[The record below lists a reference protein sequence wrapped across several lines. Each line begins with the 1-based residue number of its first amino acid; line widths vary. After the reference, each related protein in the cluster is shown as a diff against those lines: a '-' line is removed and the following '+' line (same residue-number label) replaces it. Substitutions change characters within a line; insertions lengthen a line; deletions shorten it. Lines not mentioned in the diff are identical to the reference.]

1 MTTTIALGS
10 ASDFAGAPAV
20 CRRPRSL
27 PVARPNLDIE
37 DAPSRA
43 DDVADEALLRRI
55 REGDQAA
62 FAALVQR
69 HTARFYRIAWRVL
82 GRNEDVEDVLQDAF
96 LRLWTRPD
104 QWQPGRGA
112 RFTTWF
118 HRVVVNLALDRLRGE
133 RRRQELN
140 HLQAAAEVESGPVPA
155 DEQGEAARRAAKV
168 AAAIDALPDRQR
180 TAVRLMFHEGLTGGE
195 AAQAMGLRLK
205 ALQALVTRARAA
217 LHAALAAEIAEEEL
231 T

>member
-1 MTTTIALGS
+1 
-10 ASDFAGAPAV
+10 
-20 CRRPRSL
+20 
-27 PVARPNLDIE
+27 VARPNVNTV
-37 DAPSRA
+37 DAEPAA
-43 DDVADEALLRRI
+43 DDVADEALLQRI
-55 REGDQAA
+55 RAGDQVA
-62 FAALVQR
+62 FATLVQR
-69 HTARFYRIAWRVL
+69 HTPRFYRIAWRVL
-82 GRNEDVEDVLQDAF
+82 GRNEDVEDILQEAF

-133 RRRQELN
+133 RRRNELN
-140 HLQAAAEVESGPVPA
+140 HLQAVAEVEPGPLPA
-155 DEQGEAARRAAKV
+155 DEQGEAVRRAARV

-180 TAVRLMFHEGLTGGE
+180 TAVRLMFHEGLSGNE

-217 LHAALAAEIAEEEL
+217 LRAALAADIAEEEL